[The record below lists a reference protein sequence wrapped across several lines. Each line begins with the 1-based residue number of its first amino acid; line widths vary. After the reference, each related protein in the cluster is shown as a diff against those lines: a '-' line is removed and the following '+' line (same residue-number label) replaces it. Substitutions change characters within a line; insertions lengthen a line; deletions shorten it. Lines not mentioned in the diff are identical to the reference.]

1 LGTKLDQPAGL
12 ILLTGLEFRSNHVDC
27 HNCGWQGLAG
37 KLKVPSHEQLAND
50 VKYAC
55 PGCGVT
61 IAVHNGLTTQEV
73 MQEMQKIREILASET
88 VEKRIDAQL
97 AEDKD
102 ELSLSFKRVREQI
115 RIVEPAKEDGP
126 EDSEDNVLDFNDIRA
141 RLNIA

>member
-1 LGTKLDQPAGL
+1 MGTEYGQRVGL
-12 ILLTGLEFRSNHVDC
+12 IRLTGLEFRSNQVDC
-27 HNCGWQGLAG
+27 RNCGWQGLAG
-37 KLKVPSHEQLAND
+37 QLRAPASEQLGND

-55 PGCGVT
+55 PGCRAT

-88 VEKRIDAQL
+88 VETCIDAQL
-97 AEDKD
+97 AEDND

-115 RIVEPAKEDGP
+115 RVVAPAQEDGP
-126 EDSEDNVLDFNDIRA
+126 EDSEDNVLDFDDIRA

>member
-1 LGTKLDQPAGL
+1 LGTEYDQPPGL
-12 ILLTGLEFRSNHVDC
+12 IRLTGLEFRSEQVNC
-27 HNCGWQGLAG
+27 HSCGWQGLAG
-37 KLKVPSHEQLAND
+37 KLRAPAPEHLAND

-55 PGCGVT
+55 PGCRVT

-88 VEKRIDAQL
+88 VETCIDAQL

-115 RIVEPAKEDGP
+115 RVEAPAKEDSP
-126 EDSEDNVLDFNDIRA
+126 DDNVLDFDDIRS
-141 RLNIA
+141 RLKIA